1 MLPVLKVYQRILPFN
16 YKLIVMNKWREL
28 TPEEIFQLETQN
40 CKAESWNQ
48 VKVSLDFSTGNIKD
62 TTFSGEV
69 FLGRFGKKMLLSGI
83 VPVESGI
90 YNAHIHHCKI
100 EDDVYINRI
109 NRFLANYCVGEGSII
124 ENVDCIFTEGESRF
138 GNGTVISV
146 LDETGGRP
154 VIMYEGLSAHTA
166 YLMAMSVHRTRL
178 IDALNKI
185 ALNYAKS
192 VKSTMGQIG
201 KGCCI
206 RNTGTIRN
214 VKVCDGC
221 EIEGASI
228 LDDGCLCASPSAF
241 TGEDSDLLM
250 TFAYAGSGV
259 IARHFILA
267 PGAVVKD
274 GVQIE
279 RCFVGEAAELSHGF
293 SAHDSLFF
301 ANAQMENGE
310 SCASFLGPY
319 TVSMHK
325 STLMV
330 SGMFSFCNLGS
341 GTNQSNHFYKLGP
354 MHSGIMERG
363 CKTGSDTYIL
373 WPGKIGPFSFIK
385 DRHAGN
391 PDTRKL
397 PFSFLFEDN
406 GKSYIT
412 PGTTL
417 RSIGTLRDELKW
429 PQRDK
434 RTSLT
439 PIDKICF
446 EVLNPH
452 TIAAIYSGLE
462 ILDGFLVDGQA
473 PEYSYNGVSIKKSF
487 VVRGR
492 KLYKKALQVYIG
504 SALNKMLEHLE
515 ADGTMNGNI
524 LKTLL
529 SSSLSPVSDSWTDLA
544 GLLVPDSELSVLLA
558 ALEKGDVQSVVA
570 LEEEWN
576 RFFRNY
582 EKWSWQNALQY
593 LAKQKAKAIHELQL
607 TDFMDI
613 LDEWEESQ
621 QGFYKQMLADASLE
635 MTMMQRFAPRDKKFT
650 HPFMDVLKIS
660 LEELPTKVAHWKDL
674 LQSEISFSG

>member
-1 MLPVLKVYQRILPFN
+1 MKE
-16 YKLIVMNKWREL
+16 WRGL
-28 TPEEIFQLETQN
+28 TSEEILQLETQN

-48 VKVSLDFSTGNIKD
+48 VKVSLDFSSGNIED
-62 TTFSGEV
+62 TIFSGEI
-69 FLGRFGKKMLLSGI
+69 FLGRFGKNLLLSGV
-83 VPVESGI
+83 VPVKSGI
-90 YNAHIHHCKI
+90 YNAHIHHCRI
-100 EDDVYINRI
+100 GDDVYINRVT
-109 NRFLANYCVGEGSII
+109 RFLANYSIGESSII

-138 GNGTVISV
+138 GNGTIISV

-154 VIMYEGLSAHTA
+154 VTMYEGLSAHTA
-166 YLMAMSVHRTRL
+166 YLMTMSVHRPLLT
-178 IDALNKI
+178 DALNKN

-192 VKSTMGQIG
+192 VQSTMGQIG
-201 KGCCI
+201 KGCSI

-228 LDDGCLCASPSAF
+228 LDDGCLSASPSVF
-241 TGEDSDLLM
+241 TGENAESLM
-250 TFAYAGSGV
+250 AFAYVGANV

-267 PGAVVKD
+267 PGAVIKD

-319 TVSMHK
+319 TISMHK

-373 WPGKIGPFSFIK
+373 WPGKIGPFTFVK

-397 PFSFLFEDN
+397 PFSFLFEDG

-434 RTSLT
+434 RTSLS

-452 TIAAIYSGLE
+452 TAAAIYSGLE
-462 ILDGFLVDGQA
+462 ILDGFMADGKA
-473 PEYSYNGVSIKKSF
+473 PEYTYHGVSVKKSF

-492 KLYKKALQVYIG
+492 KLYKSALQVYIG
-504 SALNKMLEHLE
+504 SALNKMLERLE
-515 ADGTMNGNI
+515 TEGVRNEDV

-529 SSSLSPVSDSWTDLA
+529 ASSLTPVSESWTDLA
-544 GLLVPDSELSVLLA
+544 GLLVPDSELSVLVS
-558 ALEKGDVQSVVA
+558 ALEKGEIQSTIA

-576 RFFRNY
+576 RLFHSY
-582 EKWSWQNALQY
+582 QKWCWQNALQY
-593 LAKQKAKAIHELQL
+593 MAKQKAKAVHELQL
-607 TDFMDI
+607 TDFIDI
-613 LDEWEESQ
+613 LDVWEESQ

-635 MTMMQRFAPRDKKFT
+635 MTMMQRFAPGGKIFT
-650 HPFMDVLKIS
+650 HPFIEVLKLS
-660 LEELPTKVAHWKDL
+660 LEELPVKVVHWKGFL
-674 LQSEISFSG
+674 LNN